1 MLGSTPE
8 YVTIKAM
15 LTMLRRKKKRTQGYQ
30 ETPPS
35 ISSFQHFRKVF
46 FSRGVVV
53 FGFIV
58 VMLLM
63 LMAVFSPLI
72 APYDPYAQNLDNV
85 MAKPSLIHWLG
96 TDTVGRDTLSRII
109 YGSRT
114 SLIVAVVALGLAA
127 GIGMSLGLV
136 AGYFGGITHSIIMR
150 FIDALMAVPMM
161 LLALTIAAVL
171 GGGLTN
177 IIIALGIAL
186 VPTYARLMCG
196 QAMTVKQNDY
206 VTAARSIGA
215 GNLII
220 MIRHVAPNCFP
231 PLIVMMTMQI
241 GITILAEAGLSFLGI
256 GINPPGAAW
265 GAMVSE
271 GYRYL
276 TKNPILSFAPGLA
289 IMLVVFA
296 FNMIG
301 DGLRDALD
309 PRLRGTL

>member
-1 MLGSTPE
+1 MT
-8 YVTIKAM
+8 KAFN
-15 LTMLRRKKKRTQGYQ
+15 TMFKRKKEVTSDYQ
-30 ETPPS
+30 EAPPRVKT
-35 ISSFQHFRKVF
+35 FQYFRRVF
-46 FSRGVVV
+46 FSRGVVI
-53 FGFIV
+53 FGFFVVVLFIIV
-58 VMLLM
+58 
-63 LMAVFSPLI
+63 AIFAPLI
-72 APYDPYAQNLDNV
+72 SPHDPYEQDLDNV
-85 MAKPSLIHWLG
+85 MAKPSFQHWLG

-109 YGSRT
+109 YGSRA
-114 SLIVAVVALGLAA
+114 SLMVGFVALGLAA
-127 GIGMSLGLV
+127 GIGMSLGLI
-136 AGYFGGITHSIIMR
+136 AGYFGGIVHAVIMR
-150 FIDALMAVPMM
+150 FIDALMTVPMI

-177 IIIALGIAL
+177 VIIALGIAL
-186 VPTYARLMCG
+186 IPTYARLMCG
-196 QAMTVKQNDY
+196 QAMAIKQNDY
-206 VTAARSIGA
+206 VTAVRSIGA
-215 GNLII
+215 SNLVI

-256 GINPPGAAW
+256 GIKPPGAAW

-276 TKNPILSFAPGLA
+276 TISPILSFAPGLA